1 MKKLFI
7 GFILCLPVFLQAQN
21 NAIQNALKNY
31 DYELAVKLISKE
43 RKSPENDFL
52 KAKCY
57 KNLAQYKE
65 AILLLEEQVKQEI
78 TNLSVI
84 NELAENYQ
92 LDGNLNKAKLYYF
105 MALQSAPNSR
115 FARLNYLN
123 IVFKL
128 KDWKQSVQLAHDML
142 KKDSIQALYPL
153 LGDCFV
159 QLSQP
164 DSAIFYYKKTFAG
177 NPNDYNTLIKLAKM
191 YLQTEQYPDLIS
203 STKCYMLSDSSN
215 QVINQYN
222 GVGLCLN
229 KNYDQAIQRLNKMFQ
244 RGDNSFLT
252 NYYLG
257 ASYFATEDYIMAY
270 DHLTLAYQK
279 DSTNQNMFYYL
290 GKSAIQ
296 SGHIDKGI
304 EYLDKGLS
312 HLIPKDSTLFSYYYN
327 IAQGYDRLSRRL
339 EEIKYFKLSYKY
351 NPEYKMALYNIAN
364 VYDYQLK
371 DPEEALNY
379 YNQFLA
385 TRPKSTS
392 DKGESKTVTASY
404 YTVVEN
410 RITEIKT
417 EPEAKKKKH

>member
-1 MKKLFI
+1 MKKFFI
-7 GFILCLPVFLQAQN
+7 VFLLCLPVFLQAQN

-31 DYELAVKLISKE
+31 DYEQAVKLISKE

-65 AILLLEEQVKQEI
+65 AILLLEELVKQEI

-84 NELAENYQ
+84 NELAESYQ

-142 KKDSIQALYPL
+142 KKDSVPALYPM

-159 QLSQP
+159 QLSKP
-164 DSAIFYYKKTFAG
+164 DSAIFYYQKAFAG
-177 NPNDYNTLIKLAKM
+177 NPNDYNTLSKLAKM
-191 YLQTEQYPDLIS
+191 YLQAERYPDLIN
-203 STKCYMLSDSSN
+203 STHRYMLSDSSN
-215 QVINQYN
+215 QTINQYN
-222 GVGLCLN
+222 GIGLCLN
-229 KNYDQAIQRLNKMFQ
+229 KNYDRAIYRLNNLFHH
-244 RGDNSFLT
+244 GDCSFLT

-257 ASYFATEDYIMAY
+257 ACYFATEDYIMAY

-279 DSTNQNMFYYL
+279 DSTSQNMFYYL

-304 EYLDKGLS
+304 QYLDKGLS

-327 IAQGYDRLSRRL
+327 IAQGYDKLSL
-339 EEIKYFKLSYKY
+339 NSEKIKYFKLSYKY
-351 NPEYKMALYNIAN
+351 NPEYKMALYNIAQ

-371 DPEEALNY
+371 NPEEALNY
-379 YNQFLA
+379 YNQFLT

-392 DKGESKTVTASY
+392 KAETKTVIASY

-410 RITEIKT
+410 RIAEIKT
-417 EPEAKKKKH
+417 ELEAKKKKH